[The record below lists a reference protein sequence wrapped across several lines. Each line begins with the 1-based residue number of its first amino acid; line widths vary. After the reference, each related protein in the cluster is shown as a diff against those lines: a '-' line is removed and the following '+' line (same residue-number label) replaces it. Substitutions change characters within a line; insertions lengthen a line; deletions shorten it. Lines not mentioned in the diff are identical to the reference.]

1 MDGNIKVGQPHREWV
16 DDLVDWCRAS
26 FQELMHLLCTRENQM
41 EPYNKKKEKKSKGS
55 WICIAPH
62 CEKLASGVL
71 RHGSHSF
78 YAATTPHLP
87 LPRKAF
93 TRWRYH

>member
-1 MDGNIKVGQPHREWV
+1 MLKRLAVYESLWSLH
-16 DDLVDWCRAS
+16 
-26 FQELMHLLCTRENQM
+26 
-41 EPYNKKKEKKSKGS
+41 KSKGKGS

-62 CEKLASGVL
+62 CEKLASDAL

-78 YAATTPHLP
+78 YAAATPHLP

-93 TRWRYH
+93 TRRRYHR